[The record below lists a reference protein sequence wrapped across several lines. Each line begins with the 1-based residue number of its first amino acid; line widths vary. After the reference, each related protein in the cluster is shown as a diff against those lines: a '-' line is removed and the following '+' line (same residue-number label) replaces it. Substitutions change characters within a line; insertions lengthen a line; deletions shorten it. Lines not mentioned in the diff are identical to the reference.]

1 MCSQYLHLVIAGS
14 VGYCQ
19 IQPRPGER
27 GAEGGGEEAVV
38 PGLPGP
44 LVTRHHVTPCDY
56 LCNVNVNC

>member
-1 MCSQYLHLVIAGS
+1 MIAGS